1 MRSISAETLLDHYW
15 HANSESESIK
25 YSTRGRDKHFTTR
38 PQKTTVI
45 VESFQRDPERHLQ
58 IINKLNLE
66 FMVQS

>member
-45 VESFQRDPERHLQ
+45 VESFQRDPERHL
-58 IINKLNLE
+58 
-66 FMVQS
+66 